1 MKKILIPLIVISFLV
16 GCGSIKSVC
25 PQYPKPTQEV
35 LNKIKSLKDNKVDEW
50 IIEQYKL
57 NQKLKACNGL

>member
-1 MKKILIPLIVISFLV
+1 MV

-25 PQYPKPTQEV
+25 PQYPKPSKEV
-35 LNKIKSLKDNKVDEW
+35 LSKIKSLQDNKVDEW

-57 NQKLKACNGL
+57 NQKLKVCNE